1 MIDLTCQLYQSQ
13 ILLVRVSVIFYLK
26 CVRKMSVSIFQYL
39 EQCHHNCAERG
50 REEIFFLELLFEMW
64 ISIVSIVVTKYFT
77 KTVFKWWFVWI
88 FWQKTLFMM
97 RCDQPESAGET
108 IILNSAPA
116 GLLMPIFFASFTIL
130 NQNHFRIKSVS
141 EASELRSRRTIF
153 VTFRENYLCVRAIR

>member
-64 ISIVSIVVTKYFT
+64 ISIVSIGVTKYIFLYFICIYILY
-77 KTVFKWWFVWI
+77 VFYKNGFQVVICLDFLAKNFVYDVLW
-88 FWQKTLFMM
+88 
-97 RCDQPESAGET
+97 
-108 IILNSAPA
+108 PA
-116 GLLMPIFFASFTIL
+116 
-130 NQNHFRIKSVS
+130 RV
-141 EASELRSRRTIF
+141 SRRDNIKYCTRWPFNADIF
-153 VTFRENYLCVRAIR
+153 CEFHNTKPRTFQD